1 MSKRSAGFLLTAIC
15 AFLAVLSSAQT
26 SGPVGPPTPAAPVV
40 TALYP
45 PSAKAGTSNLLV
57 FVTGQNFVRGFTTVQ
72 FHRSEGPS
80 PVNGP
85 ARATVVFNSQV
96 LAFQLTAADL
106 AQAGV
111 GMVSV
116 VNRNPNGSFTASN
129 QLPFAV
135 LP

>member
-1 MSKRSAGFLLTAIC
+1 MSKRSAGFVVTAIC
-15 AFLAVLSSAQT
+15 VFLAVLASAQNT
-26 SGPVGPPTPAAPVV
+26 TLVGPPTPAPPVL

-45 PSAKAGTSNLLV
+45 SSAKAGTSNLLV
-57 FVTGQNFVRGFTTVQ
+57 FVTGQNFIRGITTVQ
-72 FHRSEGPS
+72 FHRAEQPS

-85 ARATVVFNSQV
+85 TRPTVVFNSQV

-116 VNRNPNGSFTASN
+116 VNRNPNGSFTTSN